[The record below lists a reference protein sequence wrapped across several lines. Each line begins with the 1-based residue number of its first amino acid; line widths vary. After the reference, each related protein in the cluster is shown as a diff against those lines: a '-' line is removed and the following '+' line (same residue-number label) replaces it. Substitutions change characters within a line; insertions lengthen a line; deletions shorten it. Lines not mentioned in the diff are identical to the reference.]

1 MWIITRVIEWM
12 IELSNF
18 INNNTCGRIS
28 INKFQISKMTEENQK
43 VTTEE
48 TVHETNTAETENVAA
63 KESTTA
69 ETKVKQQSA
78 TKKQT
83 KKKPAENNPIRGLPK
98 SGRPWKTPKQKFTT
112 IKKTTNRLT
121 FEKKMELRNELRHI
135 KELSKDIKEQ
145 RKEAAVQKNQRRVEN
160 AERRLANERRSE
172 VVQVIKNPAKL
183 KRLKKKQMRMI
194 EKRDISQV
202 KVV

>member
-1 MWIITRVIEWM
+1 
-12 IELSNF
+12 
-18 INNNTCGRIS
+18 
-28 INKFQISKMTEENQK
+28 MTEENK
-43 VTTEE
+43 EVTTEE
-48 TVHETNTAETENVAA
+48 IVQKKDTNLKNKESNENVATN
-63 KESTTA
+63 ESA
-69 ETKVKQQSA
+69 SEPTKVKQSA

-83 KKKPAENNPIRGLPK
+83 KKKSAENNPVRGLPK
-98 SGRPWKTPKQKFTT
+98 SGRPWKTPKQKFAT
-112 IKKTTNRLT
+112 IKKTTQRLS

-160 AERRLANERRSE
+160 AERRLANERRAE
-172 VVQVIKNPAKL
+172 VVQIIKNPSKL

-194 EKRDISQV
+194 EKRDVSQA

>member
-1 MWIITRVIEWM
+1 
-12 IELSNF
+12 
-18 INNNTCGRIS
+18 
-28 INKFQISKMTEENQK
+28 MTEENQD

-48 TVHETNTAETENVAA
+48 IEQKTDKPVENKETNENVPTNEPAS
-63 KESTTA
+63 EP
-69 ETKVKQQSA
+69 TKVKKQSA
-78 TKKQT
+78 VKKPT
-83 KKKPAENNPIRGLPK
+83 KKKSTENNPIRGLPK
-98 SGRPWKTPKQKFTT
+98 SGRPWKTPKQKFAT
-112 IKKTTNRLT
+112 IKKSTKRLS

-160 AERRLANERRSE
+160 AERRLANERRAE
-172 VVQVIKNPAKL
+172 VVQIIKNPSKL

-194 EKRDISQV
+194 EKRDVSQV